1 MKYLTNSIIL
11 LVTIIIVTGCTGQ
24 KNIRF
29 VLMPD
34 IQTYTR
40 LYPEILECQTRW
52 IKEHADS
59 ITFVLQQGDMTEN
72 NISYSKE
79 KINIYL
85 FYGEGCP
92 HCEELKNYL
101 NSLDNK
107 EKSYFNIYTFE
118 VWNNSTNQQFMKDSA
133 KYLNKEVS
141 GVPFL
146 IIGNKTF
153 EGYNESM
160 NIKIKKA
167 IKTEYKL
174 NGKNDYYKEYKSAK

>member
-1 MKYLTNSIIL
+1 MKNK
-11 LVTIIIVTGCTGQ
+11 IIVLITV
-24 KNIRF
+24 ILSISIV
-29 VLMPD
+29 VLISNNMKD
-34 IQTYTR
+34 NK
-40 LYPEILECQTRW
+40 EIKLT
-52 IKEHADS
+52 
-59 ITFVLQQGDMTEN
+59 DMTEK

-107 EKSYFNIYTFE
+107 EKSYFDIYTFE
-118 VWNNSTNQQFMKDSA
+118 VWNNSTNQQFMKESA
-133 KYLNKEVS
+133 KSLNKEVS

-160 NIKIKKA
+160 NIKIKKT

>member
-1 MKYLTNSIIL
+1 MKNK
-11 LVTIIIVTGCTGQ
+11 IIVLITA
-24 KNIRF
+24 ILSISIL
-29 VLMPD
+29 VLISNNMKD
-34 IQTYTR
+34 NN
-40 LYPEILECQTRW
+40 EIKLT
-52 IKEHADS
+52 
-59 ITFVLQQGDMTEN
+59 DMTEE

-118 VWNNSTNQQFMKDSA
+118 VWNNSTNQQFMKESA
-133 KYLNKEVS
+133 KFLNKEVS

-153 EGYNESM
+153 EGYSESM

-167 IKTEYKL
+167 IETEYKL
-174 NGKNDYYKEYKSAK
+174 NGKNDYYKKYKSAK

>member
-1 MKYLTNSIIL
+1 MKNK
-11 LVTIIIVTGCTGQ
+11 IIVLITV
-24 KNIRF
+24 ILSISIV
-29 VLMPD
+29 VLISNNMKD
-34 IQTYTR
+34 NK
-40 LYPEILECQTRW
+40 EIKLT
-52 IKEHADS
+52 
-59 ITFVLQQGDMTEN
+59 DMTEN
-72 NISYSKE
+72 NKSYSKE

-107 EKSYFNIYTFE
+107 EKSYFDIYTFE
-118 VWNNSTNQQFMKDSA
+118 VWNNSTNQQFMKESA
-133 KYLNKEVS
+133 KSLNKEVS

-153 EGYNESM
+153 EGFNESM

>member
-1 MKYLTNSIIL
+1 MKNKIVVLITVILSISIVVLISNNMKDNKEIKLT
-11 LVTIIIVTGCTGQ
+11 
-24 KNIRF
+24 
-29 VLMPD
+29 
-34 IQTYTR
+34 
-40 LYPEILECQTRW
+40 
-52 IKEHADS
+52 
-59 ITFVLQQGDMTEN
+59 DMTEN

-107 EKSYFNIYTFE
+107 EKSYFDIYTFE
-118 VWNNSTNQQFMKDSA
+118 VWNNSTNQQFMKESA
-133 KYLNKEVS
+133 KSLNKEVS

-167 IKTEYKL
+167 IKTKYKL
-174 NGKNDYYKEYKSAK
+174 NGKNDYYKKYKSAK

>member
-1 MKYLTNSIIL
+1 MKNKIVVLITVILSISIVVLISNNMKDNKEIKLT
-11 LVTIIIVTGCTGQ
+11 
-24 KNIRF
+24 
-29 VLMPD
+29 
-34 IQTYTR
+34 
-40 LYPEILECQTRW
+40 
-52 IKEHADS
+52 
-59 ITFVLQQGDMTEN
+59 DMTEN

-107 EKSYFNIYTFE
+107 EKSYFDIYTFE
-118 VWNNSTNQQFMKDSA
+118 VWNNSTNQQFMKESA
-133 KYLNKEVS
+133 KSLNKEVS

-174 NGKNDYYKEYKSAK
+174 NGKNDYYKKYKSAK

>member
-1 MKYLTNSIIL
+1 MKNK
-11 LVTIIIVTGCTGQ
+11 IIVLITV
-24 KNIRF
+24 ILSISIV
-29 VLMPD
+29 VLISNNMKD
-34 IQTYTR
+34 NK
-40 LYPEILECQTRW
+40 EIKLT
-52 IKEHADS
+52 
-59 ITFVLQQGDMTEN
+59 DMTEN

-107 EKSYFNIYTFE
+107 EKSYFDIYTFE
-118 VWNNSTNQQFMKDSA
+118 VWNNSTNQQFMKESA

>member
-1 MKYLTNSIIL
+1 MKNKIVVLITVILSISIVVLISNNMKDNKEIKLT
-11 LVTIIIVTGCTGQ
+11 
-24 KNIRF
+24 
-29 VLMPD
+29 
-34 IQTYTR
+34 
-40 LYPEILECQTRW
+40 
-52 IKEHADS
+52 
-59 ITFVLQQGDMTEN
+59 DMTEN

-79 KINIYL
+79 KI
-85 FYGEGCP
+85 
-92 HCEELKNYL
+92 
-101 NSLDNK
+101 
-107 EKSYFNIYTFE
+107 NIYTFE

>member
-1 MKYLTNSIIL
+1 MKNK
-11 LVTIIIVTGCTGQ
+11 IIVLITA
-24 KNIRF
+24 ILSISIL
-29 VLMPD
+29 VLISNNMKD
-34 IQTYTR
+34 NN
-40 LYPEILECQTRW
+40 EIKLT
-52 IKEHADS
+52 
-59 ITFVLQQGDMTEN
+59 DMTEE

-153 EGYNESM
+153 EGYSESM

-167 IKTEYKL
+167 IEAEYKL
-174 NGKNDYYKEYKSAK
+174 NGKNDYYKKYKSAK

>member
-1 MKYLTNSIIL
+1 MKNKIVVLITVILSISIVVLISNNMKDNKEIKLT
-11 LVTIIIVTGCTGQ
+11 
-24 KNIRF
+24 
-29 VLMPD
+29 
-34 IQTYTR
+34 
-40 LYPEILECQTRW
+40 
-52 IKEHADS
+52 
-59 ITFVLQQGDMTEN
+59 DMTEN

-107 EKSYFNIYTFE
+107 EKSYFDIYTFE
-118 VWNNSTNQQFMKDSA
+118 VWNNSTNQQFMKESA
-133 KYLNKEVS
+133 KSLNKEVS

-174 NGKNDYYKEYKSAK
+174 NGKNDYYKKYKTAK

>member
-1 MKYLTNSIIL
+1 MKNK
-11 LVTIIIVTGCTGQ
+11 IIVL
-24 KNIRF
+24 IIAILSISIL
-29 VLMPD
+29 VLISNNMKD
-34 IQTYTR
+34 NN
-40 LYPEILECQTRW
+40 EIKLT
-52 IKEHADS
+52 
-59 ITFVLQQGDMTEN
+59 DMTEE

-133 KYLNKEVS
+133 KSLNKEVS

-146 IIGNKTF
+146 IIGNKIF

-160 NIKIKKA
+160 NAKIEKA
-167 IKTEYKL
+167 IETEYKL
-174 NGKNDYYKEYKSAK
+174 NGKNDYYKKYKSAK

>member
-1 MKYLTNSIIL
+1 MKNKIVVLITVILSISIVVLISNNMKDNKEIKLT
-11 LVTIIIVTGCTGQ
+11 
-24 KNIRF
+24 
-29 VLMPD
+29 
-34 IQTYTR
+34 
-40 LYPEILECQTRW
+40 
-52 IKEHADS
+52 
-59 ITFVLQQGDMTEN
+59 DMTEN

-133 KYLNKEVS
+133 KSLNKEVS

-153 EGYNESM
+153 EGYSESM
-160 NIKIKKA
+160 NAKIEKA
-167 IKTEYKL
+167 IETEYKL
-174 NGKNDYYKEYKSAK
+174 NGKNDYYKKYKSAK

>member
-1 MKYLTNSIIL
+1 MKNKIVVLITVILSISIVVLISNNMKDNKEIKLT
-11 LVTIIIVTGCTGQ
+11 
-24 KNIRF
+24 
-29 VLMPD
+29 
-34 IQTYTR
+34 
-40 LYPEILECQTRW
+40 
-52 IKEHADS
+52 
-59 ITFVLQQGDMTEN
+59 DMTEN

-107 EKSYFNIYTFE
+107 EKSYFDIYTFE
-118 VWNNSTNQQFMKDSA
+118 VWNNSTNQQFMKESA
-133 KYLNKEVS
+133 KSLNKEVS
-141 GVPFL
+141 GVQFL

>member
-1 MKYLTNSIIL
+1 MKNKIIL
-11 LVTIIIVTGCTGQ
+11 LIIAILS
-24 KNIRF
+24 ISIL
-29 VLMPD
+29 VLISNNM
-34 IQTYTR
+34 R
-40 LYPEILECQTRW
+40 NKSNNEIKLT
-52 IKEHADS
+52 
-59 ITFVLQQGDMTEN
+59 DMIEE

-92 HCEELKNYL
+92 HCEELKKFL
-101 NSLDNK
+101 NSLGNK

-133 KYLNKEVS
+133 KSLNKEVS

-153 EGYNESM
+153 EGYSESM

-167 IKTEYKL
+167 IETEYKL
-174 NGKNDYYKEYKSAK
+174 NGKNDYYKKYKSAK

>member
-1 MKYLTNSIIL
+1 MKNKIVVLITVILSISIVVLISNNMKDNKEIKLT
-11 LVTIIIVTGCTGQ
+11 
-24 KNIRF
+24 
-29 VLMPD
+29 
-34 IQTYTR
+34 
-40 LYPEILECQTRW
+40 
-52 IKEHADS
+52 
-59 ITFVLQQGDMTEN
+59 DMTEN

-101 NSLDNK
+101 NSLDTK
-107 EKSYFNIYTFE
+107 EKSYFDIYTFE
-118 VWNNSTNQQFMKDSA
+118 VWNNSTNQQFMKESA
-133 KYLNKEVS
+133 KSLNKEVS

>member
-1 MKYLTNSIIL
+1 MKKKIVVLITVILSISIVVLISNNMKDNKEIKLT
-11 LVTIIIVTGCTGQ
+11 
-24 KNIRF
+24 
-29 VLMPD
+29 
-34 IQTYTR
+34 
-40 LYPEILECQTRW
+40 
-52 IKEHADS
+52 
-59 ITFVLQQGDMTEN
+59 DMTEQ

-101 NSLDNK
+101 NNLDNK

-118 VWNNSTNQQFMKDSA
+118 VWNNNTNQQFMKDSA

-146 IIGNKTF
+146 IIGNKIF

-160 NIKIKKA
+160 NAKIEKA
-167 IKTEYKL
+167 IETEYKL
-174 NGKNDYYKEYKSAK
+174 NGKNDYYKKYKSAK

>member
-1 MKYLTNSIIL
+1 MKNK
-11 LVTIIIVTGCTGQ
+11 IIVLITV
-24 KNIRF
+24 ILSISIV
-29 VLMPD
+29 VLISNNMKD
-34 IQTYTR
+34 ND
-40 LYPEILECQTRW
+40 EIKLT
-52 IKEHADS
+52 
-59 ITFVLQQGDMTEN
+59 DMTEE

-107 EKSYFNIYTFE
+107 EKSYFDIYTFE
-118 VWNNSTNQQFMKDSA
+118 VWNNSTNQQFMKESA
-133 KYLNKEVS
+133 KSLNKEVS

-153 EGYNESM
+153 EGYSESM

-167 IKTEYKL
+167 IETEYKL
-174 NGKNDYYKEYKSAK
+174 NGKNDYYKKYKSAK

>member
-1 MKYLTNSIIL
+1 MKNKIVVLITVILSISIVVLISNNMKDNKEIKLT
-11 LVTIIIVTGCTGQ
+11 
-24 KNIRF
+24 
-29 VLMPD
+29 
-34 IQTYTR
+34 
-40 LYPEILECQTRW
+40 
-52 IKEHADS
+52 
-59 ITFVLQQGDMTEN
+59 DMTEN

-107 EKSYFNIYTFE
+107 EKSYFDIYTFE

-133 KYLNKEVS
+133 KSLNKEVS

-153 EGYNESM
+153 EGYSESM

-167 IKTEYKL
+167 IETEYKL
-174 NGKNDYYKEYKSAK
+174 NGKNDYYKKYKSAK

>member
-1 MKYLTNSIIL
+1 MKNKIVVLITVILSISIVVLISNNMKDNKEIKLT
-11 LVTIIIVTGCTGQ
+11 
-24 KNIRF
+24 
-29 VLMPD
+29 
-34 IQTYTR
+34 
-40 LYPEILECQTRW
+40 
-52 IKEHADS
+52 
-59 ITFVLQQGDMTEN
+59 DMTEN

-133 KYLNKEVS
+133 KSLNKEVS

-146 IIGNKTF
+146 IIGKKTF

-174 NGKNDYYKEYKSAK
+174 KGKNDYYKEYKSAK

>member
-1 MKYLTNSIIL
+1 MKNK
-11 LVTIIIVTGCTGQ
+11 IIVLITV
-24 KNIRF
+24 ILSISIV
-29 VLMPD
+29 VLISNNMKD
-34 IQTYTR
+34 ND
-40 LYPEILECQTRW
+40 EIKLT
-52 IKEHADS
+52 
-59 ITFVLQQGDMTEN
+59 DMTEE

-107 EKSYFNIYTFE
+107 EKSYFDIYTFE
-118 VWNNSTNQQFMKDSA
+118 VWNNSTNQQFMKESA
-133 KYLNKEVS
+133 KSLNKEVS

-153 EGYNESM
+153 EGYSESM

>member
-1 MKYLTNSIIL
+1 M
-11 LVTIIIVTGCTGQ
+11 
-24 KNIRF
+24 
-29 VLMPD
+29 
-34 IQTYTR
+34 
-40 LYPEILECQTRW
+40 
-52 IKEHADS
+52 
-59 ITFVLQQGDMTEN
+59 
-72 NISYSKE
+72 
-79 KINIYL
+79 
-85 FYGEGCP
+85 
-92 HCEELKNYL
+92 
-101 NSLDNK
+101 DNK

>member
-1 MKYLTNSIIL
+1 MKNKIVVLITVILSISIVVLISNNMKDNKEIKLT
-11 LVTIIIVTGCTGQ
+11 
-24 KNIRF
+24 
-29 VLMPD
+29 
-34 IQTYTR
+34 
-40 LYPEILECQTRW
+40 
-52 IKEHADS
+52 
-59 ITFVLQQGDMTEN
+59 DMTEN

-107 EKSYFNIYTFE
+107 EKSYFDIYTFE
-118 VWNNSTNQQFMKDSA
+118 VWNNSTNQQFMKESA
-133 KYLNKEVS
+133 KSLNKEVS

-153 EGYNESM
+153 EGYSESM

-167 IKTEYKL
+167 IETEYKL
-174 NGKNDYYKEYKSAK
+174 NGKNDYYKKYKSAK

>member
-1 MKYLTNSIIL
+1 MKNKIVVLIKVILTISI
-11 LVTIIIVTGCTGQ
+11 V
-24 KNIRF
+24 
-29 VLMPD
+29 VLISNNMKD
-34 IQTYTR
+34 NK
-40 LYPEILECQTRW
+40 EIKLT
-52 IKEHADS
+52 
-59 ITFVLQQGDMTEN
+59 DMTEN

-107 EKSYFNIYTFE
+107 EKSYFNVYTFE
-118 VWNNSTNQQFMKDSA
+118 VWNNSTNQQFMKESA
-133 KYLNKEVS
+133 KSLNKEVS

>member
-1 MKYLTNSIIL
+1 MKHKIIVLITIIL
-11 LVTIIIVTGCTGQ
+11 SISIVVLIINNM
-24 KNIRF
+24 KDNN
-29 VLMPD
+29 
-34 IQTYTR
+34 
-40 LYPEILECQTRW
+40 EIKLT
-52 IKEHADS
+52 
-59 ITFVLQQGDMTEN
+59 DMTEE

-107 EKSYFNIYTFE
+107 EKSYFDIYTFE
-118 VWNNSTNQQFMKDSA
+118 VWNNSTNQQFMKESA
-133 KYLNKEVS
+133 KSLNKEVS

>member
-1 MKYLTNSIIL
+1 MKKKIVVLITVILSISIVVLISNNMKDNKEIKLT
-11 LVTIIIVTGCTGQ
+11 
-24 KNIRF
+24 
-29 VLMPD
+29 
-34 IQTYTR
+34 
-40 LYPEILECQTRW
+40 
-52 IKEHADS
+52 
-59 ITFVLQQGDMTEN
+59 DMTEN

-133 KYLNKEVS
+133 KSLNKEVS

-153 EGYNESM
+153 EGYSESM

-167 IKTEYKL
+167 IETEYKL
-174 NGKNDYYKEYKSAK
+174 NGKNDYYKKYKSAK

>member
-1 MKYLTNSIIL
+1 MKNKIVVLITVILSISIVVLISNNMKDNKEIKLT
-11 LVTIIIVTGCTGQ
+11 
-24 KNIRF
+24 
-29 VLMPD
+29 
-34 IQTYTR
+34 
-40 LYPEILECQTRW
+40 
-52 IKEHADS
+52 
-59 ITFVLQQGDMTEN
+59 DMTEN

-118 VWNNSTNQQFMKDSA
+118 VWNNSTNQQFMKESA
-133 KYLNKEVS
+133 KSLNKEVS

-174 NGKNDYYKEYKSAK
+174 NGKNDYYKKYKSAK

>member
-1 MKYLTNSIIL
+1 MKNKIVVLITVILSISIVVLISNNMKDNKEIKLT
-11 LVTIIIVTGCTGQ
+11 
-24 KNIRF
+24 
-29 VLMPD
+29 
-34 IQTYTR
+34 
-40 LYPEILECQTRW
+40 
-52 IKEHADS
+52 
-59 ITFVLQQGDMTEN
+59 DMTEN

-107 EKSYFNIYTFE
+107 EKSYFDIYTFE
-118 VWNNSTNQQFMKDSA
+118 VWNNSTNQQFMKESA
-133 KYLNKEVS
+133 KSLNKEVS

-146 IIGNKTF
+146 IIGNRTF

-160 NIKIKKA
+160 NIKIKKT

>member
-1 MKYLTNSIIL
+1 MKKKIVVLITVILSISIVVLISNNMKDNKEIKLT
-11 LVTIIIVTGCTGQ
+11 
-24 KNIRF
+24 
-29 VLMPD
+29 
-34 IQTYTR
+34 
-40 LYPEILECQTRW
+40 
-52 IKEHADS
+52 
-59 ITFVLQQGDMTEN
+59 DMTEN

-101 NSLDNK
+101 DSLDNK

-146 IIGNKTF
+146 IIGNNTF

-160 NIKIKKA
+160 NTKIEKA

-174 NGKNDYYKEYKSAK
+174 NGKNDYYKKYKSAK